1 MRHLTLTEWVD
12 DDDDDDDDDND
23 DGDEDNG
30 EADTIAKLTYD

>member
-1 MRHLTLTEWVD
+1 MRHLTLTEWV